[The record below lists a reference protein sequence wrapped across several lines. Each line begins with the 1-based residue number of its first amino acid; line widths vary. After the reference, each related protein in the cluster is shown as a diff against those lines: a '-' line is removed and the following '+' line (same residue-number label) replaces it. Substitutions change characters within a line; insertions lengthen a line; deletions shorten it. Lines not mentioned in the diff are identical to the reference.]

1 VFWSGI
7 LALIVY
13 SFVKSCLRTRG
24 STATSR
30 DNPRPGGGSS
40 GRFPGGYHDYRSDP
54 PPPYTKNAGVSS
66 TPSGGWQPGFWTGAL
81 LGGLADNLYNRN
93 SNQNRAAQPSYDWE
107 RFNSQPRPSFFG
119 TGSGITSGPTRRH
132 SGDDRGEGSS
142 NLGAMRRST
151 AIGGSNVR

>member
-1 VFWSGI
+1 MLWFGI

-24 STATSR
+24 SNATSR
-30 DNPRPGGGSS
+30 DNPQPGGGRP
-40 GRFPGGYHDYRSDP
+40 GRFPGDYRSNP
-54 PPPYTKNAGVSS
+54 PPPYTKNAGDSS
-66 TPSGGWQPGFWTGAL
+66 TSSGGWKPGFWTGAL

-107 RFNSQPRPSFFG
+107 RSNSQPRPSFFG
-119 TGSGITSGPTRRH
+119 TGSGFTSGPTRRS

-142 NLGAMRRST
+142 NLGATRRST